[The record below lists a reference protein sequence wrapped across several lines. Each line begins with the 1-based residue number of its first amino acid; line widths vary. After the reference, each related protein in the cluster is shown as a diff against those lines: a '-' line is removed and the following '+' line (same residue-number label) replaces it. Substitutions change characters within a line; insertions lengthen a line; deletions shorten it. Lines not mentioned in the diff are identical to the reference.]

1 MSEQVYDIAI
11 IGGGPE
17 GVSAAINAKILNKN
31 FIWFSSGAASKKV
44 ERAELIKNYPALP
57 DITGKDLAKALKS
70 HTDSLGIESVNEII
84 TGVYPADGSFSLL
97 AGSKDYAAKSV
108 ILCLGVETQ
117 KPVDGEECLL
127 GRGVSYCATCDG
139 FLYKGKTIAVYCT
152 DKRFEGEIEF
162 LCSIAGKVYV
172 APLYKGYEIKAENA
186 EIILKKPVKLVG
198 DKRLAAVDFGDGQ
211 VEVDGLFI
219 LKSAFSPA
227 TLVHGLE
234 VEDGHIVVNRKMETN
249 IKGLFAAGDCTGRP
263 YQYIKAAGEGNVAA
277 HSAIEYLSK

>member
-11 IGGGPE
+11 IGGGPA

-249 IKGLFAAGDCTGRP
+249 IKGWFAAGDCTGRP